1 MIIRV
6 LRISASL
13 FLLFLGGLIYLIF
26 RTERLIMFRWVEYL
40 KLSDV
45 ITNLQKISTL
55 YILPD
60 WFKYSLPDGLWI
72 YSYTAILLEIWKQTV
87 TKQNV
92 FWILSIPSTAVLSE
106 FFQLLKILPGTFDLI
121 DLIFYFVG
129 ILIPLCYATII
140 HFNNKKYEN
149 Y

>member
-40 KLSDV
+40 NLSDI

-72 YSYTAILLEIWKQTV
+72 YSYTAILLEIWKKTI

-92 FWILSIPSTAVLSE
+92 FWILSIPTTAVLSE
-106 FFQLLKILPGTFDLI
+106 FFQLLKILPGTFDLT
-121 DLIFYFVG
+121 DLTFYFVG
-129 ILIPLCYATII
+129 ILIPFCQTII
-140 HFNNKKYEN
+140 INFNKTKL
-149 Y
+149 